1 MNFLRLF
8 KIIFVISKYRLDVF
22 IPLRLLPWWVRFL
35 LFFNPMKLFPQTK
48 KPKELRLRMAL
59 EALGP
64 LFIKFGQILSTRR
77 DLFSEALSDELKHL
91 QDEVKPFAGEIAK
104 QIVETQ
110 LQTKLENVFAE
121 FDLTAL
127 ASASVA
133 QVHSA
138 QLLNGDQVVVKII
151 RPNIEKIIRQDIKV
165 LYFFA
170 KLLVKFFKE
179 ARRLRPVEVVED
191 YETTLLSELDL
202 QREAA
207 NTCQLRRNFKY
218 SDSLYIPEIYWEY
231 TRERVLVEERI
242 YGIPIGNKD
251 ELLAANVNMKRLA
264 EKGVEIFF
272 TQVFTHNFF
281 HADMHPGNIFV
292 DARNPENPRY
302 IAIDCGIVGSLDA
315 EDKSYLAQNILAFFH
330 QDYDSIAQL
339 HIDSGWVGKTTKKQE
354 FVNVIRGVSEP
365 MFERPFD
372 EISFGQVLLVL
383 LQTARKF
390 DMNVQPQL
398 VLLQK
403 TLLNIEGL
411 GRYLYPK
418 LDLWQTAKPFMVH
431 WLEERNSPSYIWE
444 ETKKKAPR
452 WLEEVPKLPELVI
465 NSLKSLKTTNAE
477 IKELKEE
484 LQEMR
489 QAQKQRESKR
499 IRYSVLFL
507 IFIVYGLFAFVDDFS
522 FFVENLPNWVNHSFL
537 GVLAIWLL
545 MGFRK

>member
-8 KIIFVISKYRLDVF
+8 KIIWVVSKYRLDVF
-22 IPLRLLPWWVRFL
+22 IPLHLLPWWLKVL
-35 LFFNPMKLFPQTK
+35 LFFNPMKLFPQTQ
-48 KPKELRLRMAL
+48 KPKELRLRLAL
-59 EALGP
+59 ESLGP

-77 DLFSEALSDELKHL
+77 DLLSESLADELKLL
-91 QDEVKPFAGEIAK
+91 QDKVAPFDGAIAK
-104 QIVETQ
+104 QIVEQQ
-110 LQTKLENVFAE
+110 LETKIENVFSNFE
-121 FDLTAL
+121 LKAL

-133 QVHSA
+133 QVHA
-138 QLLNGDQVVVKII
+138 AILLNGNQVVVKII
-151 RPNIEKIIRQDIKV
+151 RPNIEKIIAKDIKV

-170 KLLVKFFKE
+170 KLLVKFYKE

-218 SDSLYIPEIYWEY
+218 SDSLYVPEIYWEY

-242 YGIPIGNKD
+242 FAIPIGNKAD
-251 ELLAANVNMKRLA
+251 LLAAKVNMKRLA

-302 IAIDCGIVGSLDA
+302 IAIDCGIVGSLNED
-315 EDKSYLAQNILAFFH
+315 DKSYLAQNILAFFH
-330 QDYDSIAQL
+330 QDYESVAQL
-339 HIDSGWVGKTTKKQE
+339 HIDSGWVGKSTKKQE

-390 DMNVQPQL
+390 DMVVQPQL

-418 LDLWQTAKPFMVH
+418 LDLWETAKPFMVK
-431 WLEERNSPSYIWE
+431 WLEDRNSATFLWE
-444 ETKKKAPR
+444 ATKKQGPR
-452 WLEEVPKLPELVI
+452 WLEEVPKLPELLIRTV
-465 NSLKSLKTTNAE
+465 KSTKEANNYIKE
-477 IKELKEE
+477 IKTELE
-484 LQEMR
+484 LLRKDE
-489 QAQKQRESKR
+489 KTREAR
-499 IRYSVLFL
+499 TIRRTIL
-507 IFIVYGLFAFVDDFS
+507 
-522 FFVENLPNWVNHSFL
+522 FFVVIFYTIFVHQDFIDLVHTLPNWVHHSVLGFL
-537 GVLAIWLL
+537 LGWLIL
-545 MGFRK
+545 NFRK